1 MRRTRSRS
9 IAARTELDG
18 RLLQAGAQPEA
29 SLSAL
34 LSIES
39 RLAQAKRGARE
50 VGDDAAQ
57 ASSRLRG
64 CA

>member
-18 RLLQAGAQPEA
+18 RLLQASAQAEA
-29 SLSAL
+29 LLSAL

-50 VGDDAAQ
+50 VGGDAAQ
-57 ASSRLRG
+57 YGSGNAG
-64 CA
+64 E